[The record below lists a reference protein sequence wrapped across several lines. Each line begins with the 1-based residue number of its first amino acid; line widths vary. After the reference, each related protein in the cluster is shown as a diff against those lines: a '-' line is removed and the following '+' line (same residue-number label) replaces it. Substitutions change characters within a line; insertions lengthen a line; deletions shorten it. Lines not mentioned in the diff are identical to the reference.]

1 MDSGD
6 YNPGQWEWKPPT
18 TTTTET
24 TFIETSPIQEPLSG
38 DFKVRN
44 GYMAQSNSSYP
55 WTVSNVVFI
64 LVQVVCYYT
73 NWAWYRPGIGKYK
86 PEDID
91 PTICTHVVYGFA
103 VLGHNGLIKPHD
115 SWADLDNEFYKKVT
129 ALKRYV
135 IKESN
140 RIHV

>member
-44 GYMAQSNSSYP
+44 DYRGYRANFNLHSTFFTGFNQE
-55 WTVSNVVFI
+55 
-64 LVQVVCYYT
+64 
-73 NWAWYRPGIGKYK
+73 GK
-86 PEDID
+86 
-91 PTICTHVVYGFA
+91 
-103 VLGHNGLIKPHD
+103 
-115 SWADLDNEFYKKVT
+115 
-129 ALKRYV
+129 
-135 IKESN
+135 
-140 RIHV
+140 

>member
-44 GYMAQSNSSYP
+44 GYRS
-55 WTVSNVVFI
+55 W
-64 LVQVVCYYT
+64 
-73 NWAWYRPGIGKYK
+73 
-86 PEDID
+86 
-91 PTICTHVVYGFA
+91 VYGT
-103 VLGHNGLIKPHD
+103 
-115 SWADLDNEFYKKVT
+115 E
-129 ALKRYV
+129 
-135 IKESN
+135 
-140 RIHV
+140 